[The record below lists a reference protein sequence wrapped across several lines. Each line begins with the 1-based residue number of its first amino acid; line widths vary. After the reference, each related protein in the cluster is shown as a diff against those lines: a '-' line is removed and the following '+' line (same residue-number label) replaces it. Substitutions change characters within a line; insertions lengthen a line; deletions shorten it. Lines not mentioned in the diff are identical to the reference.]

1 MNAFLLLLVV
11 TSTLVLRSGDRIT
24 VEGAV
29 REENGVITFRSDGV
43 LFSLPAS
50 EVERVE
56 LNEQQED
63 VKEQTEGADAPQ
75 PAAADSKAAKR
86 RLKVS
91 EEERKRLL
99 DALSKNRG
107 GVAAQPIEK
116 PVRKSEREIRR
127 EKEEE
132 STWRR
137 RARSHEEAV
146 RRAIEDLE
154 LLENRIRELEMKIM
168 SLVSLGY
175 QPSQFT
181 YDTTQL
187 VRSREQLP
195 HARLAVERAQ
205 RAYDEFREEARREGV
220 LPGWLR

>member
-1 MNAFLLLLVV
+1 MNALLLFLVV
-11 TSTLVLRSGDRIT
+11 TSTLVLRSGERIP

-56 LNEQQED
+56 LDELE
-63 VKEQTEGADAPQ
+63 ESEEEGEEATPHAR
-75 PAAADSKAAKR
+75 AARR

-91 EEERKRLL
+91 AEERKRLL
-99 DALSKNRG
+99 EELSRNRS
-107 GVAAQPIEK
+107 GVPAPESQREVVVP
-116 PVRKSEREIRR
+116 RQSEREARA
-127 EKEEE
+127 EKAEE

-154 LLENRIRELEMKIM
+154 LIEMRIRELESKIL
-168 SLVSLGY
+168 SLTSLGY
-175 QPSQFT
+175 VPSQFT

-187 VRSREQLP
+187 MRSRERLP
-195 HARLAVERAQ
+195 YARLAVERAQ
-205 RAYDEFREEARREGV
+205 RAYDQFREDARREGV
-220 LPGWLR
+220 KPGWLR

>member
-29 REENGVITFRSDGV
+29 REENGVMTFRSDGV

-56 LNEQQED
+56 LNETD
-63 VKEQTEGADAPQ
+63 DAAE
-75 PAAADSKAAKR
+75 PAEVVRDTGETKR
-86 RLKVS
+86 KLKVS

-107 GVAAQPIEK
+107 GVAAPQAPEK
-116 PVRKSEREIRR
+116 PAVRKSERELRR

-146 RRAIEDLE
+146 LRAIEELE
-154 LLENRIRELEMKIM
+154 LLENRIHELESKIA

-175 QPSQFT
+175 HPTQFT
-181 YDTTQL
+181 YDTSQL
-187 VRSREQLP
+187 VRTRERIP
-195 HARLAVERAQ
+195 YARLEVERAQ
-205 RAYDEFREEARREGV
+205 RAYDQFREEARREGV

>member
-29 REENGVITFRSDGV
+29 REENGVMTFRSDGV
-43 LFSLPAS
+43 LFSLPSS

-56 LNEQQED
+56 LNE
-63 VKEQTEGADAPQ
+63 TEEPADDSETAPD
-75 PAAADSKAAKR
+75 AKAARMK
-86 RLKVS
+86 LKVS
-91 EEERKRLL
+91 DEERKRLL

-107 GVAAQPIEK
+107 GVAPAQTPEK
-116 PVRKSEREIRR
+116 PLVRKSERELRR
-127 EKEEE
+127 DKEEE

-154 LLENRIRELEMKIM
+154 LLENRINELESKIA
-168 SLVSLGY
+168 SLMSLGY
-175 QPSQFT
+175 HPSQFT
-181 YDTTQL
+181 YDSSQL
-187 VRSREQLP
+187 IRTRERLP
-195 HARLAVERAQ
+195 YARLEVERAQ
-205 RAYDEFREEARREGV
+205 RAYDEFREEARREGI

>member
-29 REENGVITFRSDGV
+29 REENGVMTFRSDGV

-50 EVERVE
+50 EVDRVE
-56 LNEQQED
+56 LNEMPEG
-63 VKEQTEGADAPQ
+63 TESSDPAPDA
-75 PAAADSKAAKR
+75 SEAKR
-86 RLKVS
+86 KLKVS
-91 EEERKRLL
+91 AEERRRLL

-107 GVAAQPIEK
+107 GVAPQQTPEK
-116 PVRKSEREIRR
+116 PVARKSERELRR

-154 LLENRIRELEMKIM
+154 LLENRINELESKIA
-168 SLVSLGY
+168 SLTSLGY
-175 QPSQFT
+175 HPTQFT
-181 YDTTQL
+181 YDTSQL
-187 VRSREQLP
+187 LRTRERLP
-195 HARLAVERAQ
+195 QARLEIQRAQ

>member
-29 REENGVITFRSDGV
+29 REENGVMTFRSDGV

-56 LNEQQED
+56 LDEM
-63 VKEQTEGADAPQ
+63 VDAAE
-75 PAAADSKAAKR
+75 PAEVVRDTGDAKR
-86 RLKVS
+86 KLKVS

-107 GVAAQPIEK
+107 GVAPQQAPDK
-116 PVRKSEREIRR
+116 PAVRKSERELRH

-146 RRAIEDLE
+146 LRAIEELE
-154 LLENRIRELEMKIM
+154 LLENRIHELESKIS
-168 SLVSLGY
+168 SLMSLGY
-175 QPSQFT
+175 HPTQFT
-181 YDTTQL
+181 YDTSQL
-187 VRSREQLP
+187 VRTRERIP
-195 HARLAVERAQ
+195 YARLEVERAQ
-205 RAYDEFREEARREGV
+205 RAYDQFREEARREGV

>member
-1 MNAFLLLLVV
+1 MNALLLFLVV

-56 LNEQQED
+56 LNE
-63 VKEQTEGADAPQ
+63 TEAEEPKPEETDDRR
-75 PAAADSKAAKR
+75 AAR
-86 RLKVS
+86 RKLKVS

-99 DALSKNRG
+99 EALSKNRG
-107 GVAAQPIEK
+107 GVAPQAQPELEK
-116 PVRKSEREIRR
+116 PIARKSERERRR

-132 STWRR
+132 SMWRR

-154 LLENRIRELEMKIM
+154 LLENRIYELETKIA
-168 SLVSLGY
+168 SLSSLGY
-175 QPSQFT
+175 RPDQFS
-181 YDTTQL
+181 YDTAQL
-187 VRSREQLP
+187 VRTRERIP
-195 HARLAVERAQ
+195 AARLEVERAQ
-205 RAYDEFREEARREGV
+205 RAYDQFREDARREGA

>member
-1 MNAFLLLLVV
+1 MNALLLFLVV
-11 TSTLVLRSGDRIT
+11 TSTLVLRSGERIA

-29 REENGVITFRSDGV
+29 REENGIITFRSEGV

-56 LNEQQED
+56 LAELEENENEGQEP
-63 VKEQTEGADAPQ
+63 TPHAR
-75 PAAADSKAAKR
+75 AARR

-99 DALSKNRG
+99 DELSRNRS
-107 GVAAQPIEK
+107 GVPAPQSQTEVVVPRQTERQARAEK
-116 PVRKSEREIRR
+116 A
-127 EKEEE
+127 EE

-154 LLENRIRELEMKIM
+154 LIEMRIRELESKIL
-168 SLVSLGY
+168 SLTSLGY
-175 QPSQFT
+175 VPSQFT

-187 VRSREQLP
+187 MRSRERLP
-195 HARLAVERAQ
+195 YARLAVERAQ
-205 RAYDEFREEARREGV
+205 RAYDQFREDARREGV
-220 LPGWLR
+220 KPGWLR